1 LRQAAT
7 LGAGLSGL
15 TAAPRG
21 QAINGAHDNVPIKL
35 CSKTDAMAT
44 ESGSTPTP
52 TVTPIPTA
60 GEAQPGDAAASL
72 LARFRVDG
80 RVAVITGGA
89 RGIGLATARALVE
102 AGARVVLLD
111 RDGDEAAAAAEGL
124 NQVLS
129 QGLNKGLHEAIRR
142 TPEGPAMADAMALDV
157 ADADAVE
164 RVFDAVAQR
173 HGRIDILV
181 NNAGVSIRKPSLE
194 LSLAEWQQVLAVNLT
209 GVFLCARAAV
219 ARMPATGGAIV
230 NTASIMGLSGGGPY
244 ANPAYHATKGAL
256 VNLTRAHAVEWAP
269 RGVRVNAVA
278 PTWTETGFIRALD
291 ATVRQRLCALMPLGR
306 MAEPEEVAT
315 TILFLASPAAS
326 MVTGHILAVDGGYLA
341 Q

>member
-1 LRQAAT
+1 MT
-7 LGAGLSGL
+7 GESIS
-15 TAAPRG
+15 TAA
-21 QAINGAHDNVPIKL
+21 AK
-35 CSKTDAMAT
+35 
-44 ESGSTPTP
+44 PTP
-52 TVTPIPTA
+52 SAPTP
-60 GEAQPGDAAASL
+60 QPGGAAASL
-72 LARFRVDG
+72 LARFRLDG

-89 RGIGLATARALVE
+89 RGIGLATARAFIE
-102 AGARVVLLD
+102 AGAHVVLLD
-111 RDGDEAAAAAEGL
+111 RDGDEAAAAARALGGSAAAGAKV
-124 NQVLS
+124 QDMA
-129 QGLNKGLHEAIRR
+129 QGM
-142 TPEGPAMADAMALDV
+142 TQAMAQGMTQAMAQGMAQGMAQDMAQAMALDV
-157 ADADAVE
+157 ADAEAVE

-194 LSLAEWQQVLAVNLT
+194 LSLADWQQVLAVNLT
-209 GVFLCARAAV
+209 GAFLCARAAV
-219 ARMPATGGAIV
+219 ARMPEGGGAIV

-256 VNLTRAHAVEWAP
+256 VNLTRAHAVEWGP

-291 ATVRQRLCALMPLGR
+291 GPMRERLHALMPLGR

-315 TILFLASPAAS
+315 AILFLASPAAS

>member
-1 LRQAAT
+1 MASPVPPAA
-7 LGAGLSGL
+7 
-15 TAAPRG
+15 
-21 QAINGAHDNVPIKL
+21 N
-35 CSKTDAMAT
+35 
-44 ESGSTPTP
+44 PTP
-52 TVTPIPTA
+52 TT
-60 GEAQPGDAAASL
+60 ASL
-72 LARFRVDG
+72 LARFRLDG
-80 RVAVITGGA
+80 RLAVVTGGA
-89 RGIGLATARALVE
+89 RGIGLATARAFVE
-102 AGARVVLLD
+102 AGAQVVLLD
-111 RDGDEAAAAAEGL
+111 RDGAEATAAARSLDGTVAAG
-124 NQVLS
+124 
-129 QGLNKGLHEAIRR
+129 
-142 TPEGPAMADAMALDV
+142 AMALDV

-164 RVFDAVAQR
+164 RAFDTVAQR

-194 LSLAEWQQVLAVNLT
+194 LSLADWQQVLAVNLT
-209 GVFLCARAAV
+209 GAFLCARAAV

-291 ATVRQRLCALMPLGR
+291 GPVRERLCALMPLGR
-306 MAEPEEVAT
+306 MAEPEEVASA
-315 TILFLASPAAS
+315 ILFLASPAAA